1 MKYKAVIF
9 DMDGVLIDSEFHW
22 FEAEMNFLKKY
33 GITMTRE
40 IMTKMTGRSLRETVS
55 MIKEEYK
62 LAAPIEELMGEK
74 AAASEAI
81 YEYKAQVMPGAHDLV
96 KTIHAQSGRLAIAS
110 GSMLHRIEKI
120 VQRFDLAHY
129 FEHLVSSDHV
139 NYVGKPDPA
148 IYIYTANKLGL
159 DPAHCVVIED
169 SVNGLK
175 AAKGAGMDCIAVP
188 DPRWSRGNYSEA
200 NLIVKGLT
208 DEKIIDFLELN

>member
-1 MKYKAVIF
+1 
-9 DMDGVLIDSEFHW
+9 MDGVLIDSEFHW

-40 IMTKMTGRSLRETVS
+40 IMTKMTGRSLRETVG

-62 LAAPIEELMGEK
+62 LLPTVEELMGEK

-81 YEYKAQVMPGAHDLV
+81 YEYKAQVMPGVHELIQ
-96 KTIHAQSGRLAIAS
+96 TIYTREGRLAIAS

-120 VQRFDLAHY
+120 VERFEWQQY

-148 IYIYTANKLGL
+148 IYTYTANKLGL
-159 DPAHCVVIED
+159 DPSTCVVIED
-169 SVNGLK
+169 SVNGLR
-175 AAKGAGMDCIAVP
+175 AAKGAGMTCIAVP
-188 DPRWSRGNYSEA
+188 DPRWSQGDYSA
-200 NLIVKGLT
+200 ADLIAEGLT
-208 DEKIIDFLELN
+208 DAKIIDFLELN